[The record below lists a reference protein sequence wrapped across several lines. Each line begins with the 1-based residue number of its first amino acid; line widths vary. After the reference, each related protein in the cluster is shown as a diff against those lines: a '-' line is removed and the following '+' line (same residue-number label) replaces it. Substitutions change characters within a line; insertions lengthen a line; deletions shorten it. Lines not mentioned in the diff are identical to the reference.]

1 VQTGEEEAVM
11 RIVISEFL
19 TLDGVMQAPGGSEED
34 RSEGFEHGGW
44 QLDNGYFGDVEG
56 QVVTEAFES
65 SDGMLLGR
73 RTYDIFA
80 GYWPTST
87 EEPIAGQMNAM
98 KKYVASTTLKEPL
111 EWENSML
118 LHGDVVEAARKLQ
131 EEPGRDLQVIGSGNF
146 AQTLMNNGLVD
157 EYRLMIHP
165 IVLGSGRRLF
175 NEGHEPFQLTL
186 LECKTSTTGVVIL
199 SYRPS

>member
-1 VQTGEEEAVM
+1 LTGSCRPREAA
-11 RIVISEFL
+11 RRTGARDSS
-19 TLDGVMQAPGGSEED
+19 TA
-34 RSEGFEHGGW
+34 GW
-44 QLDNGYFGDVEG
+44 QLDNGYFDDVEG

-87 EEPIAGQMNAM
+87 EEPIVGQMNAM

-131 EEPGRDLQVIGSGNF
+131 EEPGRDLQVIGSG
-146 AQTLMNNGLVD
+146 
-157 EYRLMIHP
+157 I
-165 IVLGSGRRLF
+165 SRR
-175 NEGHEPFQLTL
+175 P
-186 LECKTSTTGVVIL
+186 
-199 SYRPS
+199 

>member
-44 QLDNGYFGDVEG
+44 QLDNGYFDDVEG

-165 IVLGSGRRLF
+165 IVLAAAGGCS
-175 NEGHEPFQLTL
+175 T
-186 LECKTSTTGVVIL
+186 KATSPSNSRSSTVRHP
-199 SYRPS
+199 RPAS